1 MIYSKNINMVIRTF
15 QKQRNIKKTLGII
28 GTMIVGIFLVAKL
41 SNTIYEKIAEKNAN
55 QTFVVGTTINF
66 AGEIESENNFP
77 LYTHKISNK
86 QGNTIFLKSS
96 SINLNSYSGKL
107 EIFGEIKDIRK
118 DIPIIEVSALKFID
132 QGLIIKN
139 NIYFFVKDLLY
150 LDFWNQP
157 QLSARKEKKEIQI
170 FYEKQKVSSIERFLC
185 SRVLRQRDC
194 TYLIEDYSNNQKE
207 NFDSYRWYTYYKHG
221 TGLRTVFDQTMFWYV
236 FKDIEEETM
245 LNLSTI
251 IRIVDKKFIIS
262 NKRNV
267 IKEACSNKWEDAIQ
281 VENSIVQYD
290 DNNQVHV
297 SAKSSKTEKT
307 CKVTFDMRNERAI
320 VQTEIL

>member
-1 MIYSKNINMVIRTF
+1 MVI
-15 QKQRNIKKTLGII
+15 GIL
-28 GTMIVGIFLVAKL
+28 LVAKL
-41 SNTIYEKIAEKNAN
+41 SNTIYEKIVEKNAN

-66 AGEIESENNFP
+66 AWEINAENNFP
-77 LYTHKISNK
+77 LYTHKITNK

-118 DIPIIEVSALKFID
+118 DIPIIEVSALKFAD

-157 QLSARKEKKEIQI
+157 QLSAKKEKKEIQI

-221 TGLRTVFDQTMFWYV
+221 TGLRTVFDETMFWYV

-262 NKRNV
+262 NKRNT
-267 IKEACSNKWEDAIQ
+267 IKEACNDKGEDNIQ
-281 VENSIVQYD
+281 TENSIVQYD
-290 DNNQVHV
+290 DNNQVHI
-297 SAKSSKTEKT
+297 SAKSSKTGKT
-307 CKVTFDMRNERAI
+307 CKVTFDMRNERTVI
-320 VQTEIL
+320 QTEIL